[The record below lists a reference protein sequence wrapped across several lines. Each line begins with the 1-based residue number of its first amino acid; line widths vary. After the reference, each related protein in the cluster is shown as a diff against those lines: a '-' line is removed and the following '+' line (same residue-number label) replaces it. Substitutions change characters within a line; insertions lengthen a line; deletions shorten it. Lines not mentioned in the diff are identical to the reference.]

1 MTVDG
6 YGEVPPEVR
15 KRNLA
20 QALQREVVAG
30 YRVESQT
37 DINAVLVK
45 GKNVNHILHLILSLI
60 TFGIWLF
67 VWPLVWYFNREQRLI
82 LNVDDYGNVLRM
94 TA

>member
-1 MTVDG
+1 
-6 YGEVPPEVR
+6 VR

-20 QALQREVVAG
+20 QAVQREVVAG

-45 GKNVNHILHLILSLI
+45 GKSVSHILHLILSLI
-60 TFGIWLF
+60 TFGLWLF
-67 VWPLVWYFNREQRLI
+67 VWPLVWYLNREQRLI

-94 TA
+94 AA